1 MLFVSHDKENFCRCR
16 LAGGEVSKWNHPAGP
31 CQIPKRYESFGR
43 LCALQGPQVRR
54 LYDSTALTQPFSL
67 PPFAWIAFMPPL
79 ACVADTESAVSDTAR
94 GSKTCQG
101 RPGAY
106 AHELVD
112 AKTYC
117 DWGLDYLKNVR
128 ATEYMLT
135 KSRL

>member
-1 MLFVSHDKENFCRCR
+1 
-16 LAGGEVSKWNHPAGP
+16 
-31 CQIPKRYESFGR
+31 
-43 LCALQGPQVRR
+43 
-54 LYDSTALTQPFSL
+54 
-67 PPFAWIAFMPPL
+67 MPPL
-79 ACVADTESAVSDTAR
+79 ACVADTESAVPDTAR

-128 ATEYMLT
+128 ATDCLLT
-135 KSRL
+135 KSPLWSEDSSLALYP